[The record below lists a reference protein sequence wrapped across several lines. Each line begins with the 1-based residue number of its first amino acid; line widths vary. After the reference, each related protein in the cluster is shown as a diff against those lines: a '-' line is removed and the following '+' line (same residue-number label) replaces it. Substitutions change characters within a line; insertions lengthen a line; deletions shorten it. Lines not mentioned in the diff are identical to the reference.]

1 MKFDTG
7 KGRHEQ
13 VWQDQPRCSCK
24 WACSILENYRLSVLS
39 RSEDCYALQKITRTR
54 FRVSRPGESH
64 PEALAELYVSLDSYS
79 SHHRAT
85 PHPHLPVG
93 KQLRIT
99 SRNARDPPRRPTE
112 MMAQLLVF
120 PLGPEGKISV

>member
-1 MKFDTG
+1 MQVGLLNPG
-7 KGRHEQ
+7 KLPVVSVEQ
-13 VWQDQPRCSCK
+13 VRRLLRIAEDH
-24 WACSILENYRLSVLS
+24 ENQIS
-39 RSEDCYALQKITRTR
+39 
-54 FRVSRPGESH
+54 GES
-64 PEALAELYVSLDSYS
+64 PRGISPRGARRTVREPLDSYS
-79 SHHRAT
+79 SHHGAT